1 MSGANTKPL
10 PAWARYLLLLAVV
23 IAVAVAFAINNRRI
37 IERLES
43 PPVSEEPAAPESATT
58 P

>member
-10 PAWARYLLLLAVV
+10 PAWVRYLLLLAVV

-43 PPVSEEPAAPESATT
+43 RPVSEEPAALEPATT